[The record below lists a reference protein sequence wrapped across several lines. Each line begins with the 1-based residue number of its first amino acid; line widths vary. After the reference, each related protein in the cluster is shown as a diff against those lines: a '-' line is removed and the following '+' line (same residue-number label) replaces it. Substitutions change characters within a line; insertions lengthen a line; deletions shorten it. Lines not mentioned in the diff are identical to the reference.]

1 MKVKIMVA
9 AHRKFPM
16 PKDTELYLPVLVGAK
31 NNYKPEI
38 KYQRDDEGNNISEK
52 NSNYNELTALYWA
65 WKNLDA
71 DVVGLVHYR
80 RLFSMSSK
88 RNLDYVLTK
97 KQVEK
102 LLKKASIILPKKR
115 NYYIESNYSHYIHAH
130 HQGPLDETRRVIIE
144 KCPKYIA
151 AFDQMMNAKKAHMF
165 NMMIMKKKYF
175 DEYAQ
180 WLFGILFEVE
190 DRIDITSYSVQ
201 EARVFGYLS
210 ELLMDVWLNT
220 KKYKYVEVN
229 WVQLGKRNLA
239 KKIYSFILRKFS
251 KQTHV
256 KTHF

>member
-102 LLKKASIILPKKR
+102 L
-115 NYYIESNYSHYIHAH
+115 
-130 HQGPLDETRRVIIE
+130 
-144 KCPKYIA
+144 
-151 AFDQMMNAKKAHMF
+151 
-165 NMMIMKKKYF
+165 
-175 DEYAQ
+175 
-180 WLFGILFEVE
+180 
-190 DRIDITSYSVQ
+190 
-201 EARVFGYLS
+201 
-210 ELLMDVWLNT
+210 
-220 KKYKYVEVN
+220 
-229 WVQLGKRNLA
+229 
-239 KKIYSFILRKFS
+239 
-251 KQTHV
+251 
-256 KTHF
+256 